1 MLEQISIYCKNEVYI
16 NSKAKLYQYMDIAL
30 ISMHI
35 ALNFYFLKPITR
47 CINAT
52 NTIKAT
58 NESIHFNSRPFC

>member
-1 MLEQISIYCKNEVYI
+1 
-16 NSKAKLYQYMDIAL
+16 MDIAL